1 MRQKVTINLSTDDPL
16 EAEILD
22 MLSGVPTSHR
32 KQERLR
38 GILKSGYNLLY
49 KNMNADRAMAE
60 AFDKQDVALIL
71 ALFGRNGAP
80 AVEHQESSQRAPQL
94 IQEPA
99 IDYRRPEPK
108 VIESPPAREEKVAQ
122 AVAPILQPDQP
133 ISTETVHEVRTV
145 NTRQDSRSAYKEIA
159 PIHLEEEKVEL
170 VDFDPGLLEL
180 EKPEPVHAASD
191 EYVDPLKRLLNKG

>member
-80 AVEHQESSQRAPQL
+80 AVEHQESNQRAPQAT
-94 IQEPA
+94 QEPA
-99 IDYRRPEPK
+99 MDYRKPEPK
-108 VIESPPAREEKVAQ
+108 VIESKPAREEKVAP
-122 AVAPILQPDQP
+122 ALLADQP
-133 ISTETVHEVRTV
+133 TSTESVKEVKTV
-145 NTRQDSRSAYKEIA
+145 NTRQEPRSAYKEIV
-159 PIHLEEEKVEL
+159 PVLLEDEKVEL

-180 EKPEPVHAASD
+180 EKPEPVNSGASD